1 MTPASNSTL
10 TTCTLARTRL
20 TPGGEFAADDD
31 DDVMD
36 EDDYEDDRAQ
46 AGLASKAD
54 LREMLAKARGENLDQ
69 QWNSDQALPEK
80 GKKPAY
86 NRPDEPS
93 DPPLQRKTTSHP
105 KSSPRV
111 SPLPAPT
118 LKRRE
123 KPTPKTRRPRCR

>member
-10 TTCTLARTRL
+10 TTCTFARMRL
-20 TPGGEFAADDD
+20 TPGGEFAAD

-80 GKKPAY
+80 GKKTAY
-86 NRPDEPS
+86 NRPDE
-93 DPPLQRKTTSHP
+93 
-105 KSSPRV
+105 
-111 SPLPAPT
+111 A
-118 LKRRE
+118 
-123 KPTPKTRRPRCR
+123 